1 MIDELLLQHCLQFT
15 PKKFPGLFCPL
26 NINQAQEEKKGRR
39 MDEGAIGVT
48 SLSTEISVT
57 DEIASAPLLDPK
69 QAQGKDRSCRVKH
82 KHWVC
87 AHEDSNRVEGSM

>member
-1 MIDELLLQHCLQFT
+1 
-15 PKKFPGLFCPL
+15 
-26 NINQAQEEKKGRR
+26 

-48 SLSTEISVT
+48 SLSAVISIT

-69 QAQGKDRSCRVKH
+69 QTQGKDGSYRVKH
-82 KHWVC
+82 KQWVC